1 MQKKRRQMPGRMG
14 NDTVMRLNELSIGS
28 TATIRAVGGS
38 GALRQHFLDMGL
50 IQGTEVTVIKYA
62 PMGDPIELRIHG
74 YELTIRLEDAKNIE
88 ISEPHRPKHEETK
101 DHAQMQEK
109 NGRSEKHHP
118 GYGEGGKFHD
128 RKEENPLPESE
139 TLTFALVGNQNC
151 GKTTLFNQ
159 LTGSKQHVGN
169 FPGVTVDRKD
179 GVIRGHDNTLITDLP
194 GIYSMSPY
202 SSEEIV
208 TREFVIQE
216 KPKGIIN
223 IVDAT
228 NIERNLY
235 LTMQLLEL
243 GFPMVVALNMMDELR
258 VNGGSVL
265 VNEMEE
271 ALGVPV
277 IPISAAKG
285 EGIEELIRHAIHV
298 AKYQECPLDSDFCK
312 KEEGIHRGIH
322 AVMHLIEDHA
332 KRAEIP
338 VRFAAS
344 KIMEGDAKIVSQL
357 ELTEKEQNILE
368 EIARQTEEETGMD
381 RAAAVAQMRFD
392 YIEEICRGTVIKPRE
407 SKERIRSRKMDQFLT
422 GKYTGIPAFIGI
434 MGIVFWLTFNVIGA
448 FLQGILESGITA
460 VTDLIDHAMA
470 AAHVNSVV
478 HSLVIDGIFN
488 GVGGVLSF
496 LPIIVTLFFFL
507 SILEDSGYM
516 ARVAFI
522 MDKLLRKL
530 GLSGRSIVPMLI
542 GFGCTVPGVMASRT
556 LPSER
561 DRKMTIL
568 LTPFMSC
575 TAKLPIYAF
584 FTAAFFPGHG
594 AVVMISLYVFGIVM
608 GILMALLF
616 KKTAF
621 KGEAVPFVMELPNYR
636 MPGAKNV
643 VHLLWDKAKDFLQRA
658 FTVIFLATIVIW
670 FLQNFDMG
678 LNMVSDSQNSILAMA
693 AGLLAPIFL
702 PVGFGDWR
710 IVTALISGFL
720 AKESVVSSLT
730 VLFGST
736 AALQAGLTSA
746 GAASLLVF
754 CLLYTPCVAAIASV
768 KRELGGKMAAGMVV
782 GQCAIAWIAAFVV
795 YQIGMLL

>member
-1 MQKKRRQMPGRMG
+1 MPGRMG

-101 DHAQMQEK
+101 EHAQMQEK

-332 KRAEIP
+332 K
-338 VRFAAS
+338 
-344 KIMEGDAKIVSQL
+344 
-357 ELTEKEQNILE
+357 
-368 EIARQTEEETGMD
+368 
-381 RAAAVAQMRFD
+381 
-392 YIEEICRGTVIKPRE
+392 
-407 SKERIRSRKMDQFLT
+407 
-422 GKYTGIPAFIGI
+422 
-434 MGIVFWLTFNVIGA
+434 
-448 FLQGILESGITA
+448 
-460 VTDLIDHAMA
+460 
-470 AAHVNSVV
+470 
-478 HSLVIDGIFN
+478 
-488 GVGGVLSF
+488 
-496 LPIIVTLFFFL
+496 
-507 SILEDSGYM
+507 
-516 ARVAFI
+516 
-522 MDKLLRKL
+522 
-530 GLSGRSIVPMLI
+530 
-542 GFGCTVPGVMASRT
+542 
-556 LPSER
+556 
-561 DRKMTIL
+561 
-568 LTPFMSC
+568 
-575 TAKLPIYAF
+575 
-584 FTAAFFPGHG
+584 
-594 AVVMISLYVFGIVM
+594 
-608 GILMALLF
+608 
-616 KKTAF
+616 
-621 KGEAVPFVMELPNYR
+621 
-636 MPGAKNV
+636 
-643 VHLLWDKAKDFLQRA
+643 
-658 FTVIFLATIVIW
+658 
-670 FLQNFDMG
+670 
-678 LNMVSDSQNSILAMA
+678 
-693 AGLLAPIFL
+693 
-702 PVGFGDWR
+702 
-710 IVTALISGFL
+710 
-720 AKESVVSSLT
+720 
-730 VLFGST
+730 
-736 AALQAGLTSA
+736 
-746 GAASLLVF
+746 
-754 CLLYTPCVAAIASV
+754 
-768 KRELGGKMAAGMVV
+768 
-782 GQCAIAWIAAFVV
+782 
-795 YQIGMLL
+795 

>member
-1 MQKKRRQMPGRMG
+1 MK
-14 NDTVMRLNELSIGS
+14 LNELQIGS
-28 TATIRAVGGS
+28 TATILSVGGE

-50 IQGTEVTVIKYA
+50 IQGTEVTVVQYA
-62 PMGDPIELRIHG
+62 PMGDPIELRLHG
-74 YELTIRLEDAKNIE
+74 YELTIRLKDAKNIE
-88 ISEPHRPKHEETK
+88 ISKEHKPKNIRKKVEK
-101 DHAQMQEK
+101 QEK
-109 NGRSEKHHP
+109 LHP
-118 GYGEGGKFHD
+118 GYGEGGKFHN
-128 RKEENPLPESE
+128 RKEETPLPEGE

-179 GVIRGHDNTLITDLP
+179 GVIKGHNNTLITDLP

-208 TREFVIQE
+208 TREFVIRE

-258 VNGGSVL
+258 ENGGSVL

-277 IPISAAKG
+277 IPISAAKA
-285 EGIEELIRHAIHV
+285 EGIEELIQHAIHV
-298 AKYQECPLDSDFCK
+298 AKYQEKPLETDFCR
-312 KEEGIHRGIH
+312 KEEGVHRGIH

-332 KRAEIP
+332 EKAEIP

-344 KIMEGDAKIVSQL
+344 KIMEGDEKILEQL
-357 ELTEKEQNILE
+357 NLTEKEKNLLE
-368 EIARQTEEETGMD
+368 DISRQTEEETGLD
-381 RAAAVAQMRFD
+381 RAASIAQMRFA
-392 YIEEICRGTVIKPRE
+392 YIEDVCSESVIKPKESRE
-407 SKERIRSRKMDQFLT
+407 HLRSRKIDRFLT
-422 GKYTGIPAFIGI
+422 GKYTGIPAFVGI
-434 MGIVFWLTFNVIGA
+434 MAVVFWLTFNVIGA
-448 FLQGILESGITA
+448 FLQGLLESGITA
-460 VTDLIDHAMA
+460 LTDVVDHAMT

-478 HSLVIDGIFN
+478 HSLVIDGIFS

-507 SILEDSGYM
+507 SLLEDSGYM

-530 GLSGRSIVPMLI
+530 GLSGRSIVPMLV

-584 FTAAFFPGHG
+584 FTAAFFPKRG
-594 AVVMISLYVFGIVM
+594 ALVMIGLYVFGIVM
-608 GILMALLF
+608 GILMALIF

-636 MPGAKNV
+636 LPGAKNV
-643 VHLLWDKAKDFLQRA
+643 GHLLWDKAKDFLQRA
-658 FTVIFLATIVIW
+658 FTVIFIATIVIW

-678 LNMVSDSQNSILAMA
+678 LNMVSDSQNSILALV
-693 AGLLAPIFL
+693 AGVLAPIFL

-710 IVTALISGFL
+710 IVTALISGFM

-730 VLFGST
+730 VLFGSS
-736 AALQAGLTSA
+736 AALQGTLTVA
-746 GAASLLVF
+746 GAAALLVF

-768 KRELGGKMAAGMVV
+768 KRELGGKWAAAMVF
-782 GQCAIAWIAAFVV
+782 GQCLIAWVVAFVV
-795 YQIGMLL
+795 YQIAGLL

>member
-1 MQKKRRQMPGRMG
+1 MK
-14 NDTVMRLNELSIGS
+14 LNELQIGS
-28 TATIRAVGGS
+28 TATILSVGGE

-50 IQGTEVTVIKYA
+50 IQGTEVTVVQYA
-62 PMGDPIELRIHG
+62 PMGDPIELRLHG
-74 YELTIRLEDAKNIE
+74 YELTIRLKDAKNIE
-88 ISEPHRPKHEETK
+88 ISKEHKPKNIRKKVEK
-101 DHAQMQEK
+101 QEK
-109 NGRSEKHHP
+109 LHP
-118 GYGEGGKFHD
+118 GYGEGGKFHN
-128 RKEENPLPESE
+128 RKEETPLPEGE

-179 GVIRGHDNTLITDLP
+179 GVIKGHNNTLITDLP

-208 TREFVIQE
+208 TREFVIRE

-258 VNGGSVL
+258 ENGGSVL

-277 IPISAAKG
+277 IPISAAKA
-285 EGIEELIRHAIHV
+285 EGIEELIQHAIHV
-298 AKYQECPLDSDFCK
+298 AKYQEKPLETDFCR
-312 KEEGIHRGIH
+312 KEEGVHRGIH

-332 KRAEIP
+332 EKAEIP

-344 KIMEGDAKIVSQL
+344 KIMEGDEKILEQL
-357 ELTEKEQNILE
+357 NLTEKEKNLLE
-368 EIARQTEEETGMD
+368 DISRQTEEETGLD
-381 RAAAVAQMRFD
+381 RAASIAQMRFA
-392 YIEEICRGTVIKPRE
+392 YIEDVCSESVIKPKESRE
-407 SKERIRSRKMDQFLT
+407 HLRSRKIDRFLT
-422 GKYTGIPAFIGI
+422 GKYTGIPAFVGI
-434 MGIVFWLTFNVIGA
+434 MAVVFWLTFNVIGA
-448 FLQGILESGITA
+448 FLQGVLESGITA
-460 VTDLIDHAMA
+460 LTNVVDHAMT

-478 HSLVIDGIFN
+478 HSLVIDGIFS

-507 SILEDSGYM
+507 SLLEDSGYM

-530 GLSGRSIVPMLI
+530 GLSGRSIVPMLV

-584 FTAAFFPGHG
+584 FTAAFFPKRG
-594 AVVMISLYVFGIVM
+594 ALVMIGLYVFGIVM
-608 GILMALLF
+608 GILMALIF

-636 MPGAKNV
+636 LPGAKNV
-643 VHLLWDKAKDFLQRA
+643 GHLLWDKAKDFLQRA
-658 FTVIFLATIVIW
+658 FTVIFIATIVIW

-678 LNMVSDSQNSILAMA
+678 LNMVSDSQNSILALV
-693 AGLLAPIFL
+693 AGVLAPIFL

-710 IVTALISGFL
+710 IVTALISGFM

-730 VLFGST
+730 VLFGSS
-736 AALQAGLTSA
+736 AALQGTLTVA
-746 GAASLLVF
+746 GAAALLVF

-768 KRELGGKMAAGMVV
+768 KRELGGKWAAAMVF
-782 GQCAIAWIAAFVV
+782 GQCLIAWVVAFVV
-795 YQIGMLL
+795 YQIAGLL

>member
-1 MQKKRRQMPGRMG
+1 MK
-14 NDTVMRLNELSIGS
+14 LNELQIGS
-28 TATIRAVGGS
+28 TATILSVGGE

-50 IQGTEVTVIKYA
+50 IQGTEVTVVQYA
-62 PMGDPIELRIHG
+62 PMGDPIELQLHG

-88 ISEPHRPKHEETK
+88 ISKEHKPKNTRKKVEK
-101 DHAQMQEK
+101 QEK
-109 NGRSEKHHP
+109 LHP
-118 GYGEGGKFHD
+118 GYGEGGKFHN
-128 RKEENPLPESE
+128 RKEETPLPEGE

-179 GVIRGHDNTLITDLP
+179 GVIKGHNNTLITDLP

-208 TREFVIQE
+208 TREFVIRE

-258 VNGGSVL
+258 ENGGSVL

-277 IPISAAKG
+277 IPISAAKA
-285 EGIEELIRHAIHV
+285 EGIEELIQHAIHV
-298 AKYQECPLDSDFCK
+298 AKYQEKPLETDFCR
-312 KEEGIHRGIH
+312 KEEGVHRGIH

-332 KRAEIP
+332 EKAEIP

-344 KIMEGDAKIVSQL
+344 KIMEGDEKILEQL
-357 ELTEKEQNILE
+357 NLTENEKNLLE
-368 EIARQTEEETGMD
+368 DISRQTEEETGLD
-381 RAAAVAQMRFD
+381 RAAAIAQMRFA
-392 YIEEICRGTVIKPRE
+392 YIEDVCSESVIKPKESRE
-407 SKERIRSRKMDQFLT
+407 HLRSRKIDRFLT
-422 GKYTGIPAFIGI
+422 GKYTGIPAFVGI
-434 MGIVFWLTFNVIGA
+434 MAVVFWLTFNVIGA
-448 FLQGILESGITA
+448 FLQGLLESGITA
-460 VTDLIDHAMA
+460 LTNVVDHAMT

-478 HSLVIDGIFN
+478 HSLVIDGIFS

-507 SILEDSGYM
+507 SLLEDSGYM

-530 GLSGRSIVPMLI
+530 GLSGRSIVPMLV

-584 FTAAFFPGHG
+584 FTAAFFPKRG
-594 AVVMISLYVFGIVM
+594 ALVMIGLYVFGIVM
-608 GILMALLF
+608 GILMALIF

-636 MPGAKNV
+636 LPGAKNV
-643 VHLLWDKAKDFLQRA
+643 GHLLWDKAKDFLQRA
-658 FTVIFLATIVIW
+658 FTVIFIATIVIW

-678 LNMVSDSQNSILAMA
+678 LNMVSDSQNSILALV
-693 AGLLAPIFL
+693 AGVLAPIFL

-710 IVTALISGFL
+710 IVTALISGFM

-730 VLFGST
+730 VLFGSS
-736 AALQAGLTSA
+736 AALQGTLTVA
-746 GAASLLVF
+746 GAAALLVF

-768 KRELGGKMAAGMVV
+768 KRELGGKWAAAMVF
-782 GQCAIAWIAAFVV
+782 GQCLIAWVVAFVV
-795 YQIGMLL
+795 YQIAGLL

>member
-1 MQKKRRQMPGRMG
+1 MK
-14 NDTVMRLNELSIGS
+14 LNELQIGS
-28 TATIRAVGGS
+28 TATILSVGGG

-50 IQGTEVTVIKYA
+50 IQGTEVTVVQYA
-62 PMGDPIELRIHG
+62 PMGDPIELRLHG
-74 YELTIRLEDAKNIE
+74 YELTIRLKDAKNIE
-88 ISEPHRPKHEETK
+88 ISKEHKPKNIRKKVEK
-101 DHAQMQEK
+101 QEK
-109 NGRSEKHHP
+109 LHP
-118 GYGEGGKFHD
+118 GYGEGGKFHN
-128 RKEENPLPESE
+128 RKEETPLPEGE

-179 GVIRGHDNTLITDLP
+179 GVIKGHNNTLITDLP

-208 TREFVIQE
+208 TREFVIRE

-258 VNGGSVL
+258 ENGGSVL

-277 IPISAAKG
+277 IPISAAKA
-285 EGIEELIRHAIHV
+285 EGIEELIQHAIHV
-298 AKYQECPLDSDFCK
+298 AKYQEKPLETDFCR

-332 KRAEIP
+332 EKAEIP

-344 KIMEGDAKIVSQL
+344 KIMEDDEKILEQL
-357 ELTEKEQNILE
+357 NLTENEKNLLE
-368 EIARQTEEETGMD
+368 DISRQTEEETGLD
-381 RAAAVAQMRFD
+381 RAASIAQMRFA
-392 YIEEICRGTVIKPRE
+392 YIEDVCSESVIKPKESRE
-407 SKERIRSRKMDQFLT
+407 HLRSRKIDRFLT
-422 GKYTGIPAFIGI
+422 GKYTGIPAFVGI
-434 MGIVFWLTFNVIGA
+434 MAVVFWLTFNVIGA
-448 FLQGILESGITA
+448 FLQGLLESGITA
-460 VTDLIDHAMA
+460 LTNVVDHAMT

-478 HSLVIDGIFN
+478 HSLVIDGIFS

-507 SILEDSGYM
+507 SLLEDSGYM

-530 GLSGRSIVPMLI
+530 GLSGRSIVPMLV

-561 DRKMTIL
+561 DRKITIL

-575 TAKLPIYAF
+575 TAKLPLHAF
-584 FTAAFFPGHG
+584 FTAAFFPKSG
-594 AVVMISLYVFGIVM
+594 ALVMSRLYVFGIVM
-608 GILMALLF
+608 GILMALIF

-636 MPGAKNV
+636 LPGAKNV
-643 VHLLWDKAKDFLQRA
+643 GHLLWDKAKDFLQRA
-658 FTVIFLATIVIW
+658 FTVIFIATIVIW
-670 FLQNFDMG
+670 FLQNFDTG
-678 LNMVSDSQNSILAMA
+678 LNMTADSQNSILALV
-693 AGLLAPIFL
+693 AGGLAPIFL

-730 VLFGST
+730 ILFGSS
-736 AALQAGLTSA
+736 AALQGSLTIA
-746 GAASLLVF
+746 GAVALLVF

-768 KRELGGKMAAGMVV
+768 KQELGGKWAAAMVF
-782 GQCAIAWIAAFVV
+782 GQCFIAWIASFAV
-795 YQIGMLL
+795 YHIVGLL

>member
-1 MQKKRRQMPGRMG
+1 
-14 NDTVMRLNELSIGS
+14 MR
-28 TATIRAVGGS
+28 V
-38 GALRQHFLDMGL
+38 
-50 IQGTEVTVIKYA
+50 
-62 PMGDPIELRIHG
+62 
-74 YELTIRLEDAKNIE
+74 
-88 ISEPHRPKHEETK
+88 
-101 DHAQMQEK
+101 
-109 NGRSEKHHP
+109 EKHHP

-128 RKEENPLPESE
+128 RKEENPLPDDV

-179 GVIRGHDNTLITDLP
+179 GVIRGYDNTLLTDLP

-208 TREFVIQE
+208 TREFVIRE

-258 VNGGSVL
+258 ENDGSVM

-277 IPISAAKG
+277 IPISAVKG
-285 EGIEELIRHAIHV
+285 EGIEELVRHAVHV
-298 AKYQECPLDSDFCK
+298 AKYQERPMDTDFCK
-312 KEEGIHRGIH
+312 KEEGIHRGLH

-332 KRAEIP
+332 QMTGIP

-344 KIMEGDAKIVSQL
+344 KILEGDAKILEQL
-357 ELTEKEQNILE
+357 ELTENEQNLLTD
-368 EIARQTEEETGMD
+368 IARQTEEETGMD

-392 YIEEICRGTVIKPRE
+392 YIESVCSETVIKPRE
-407 SKERIRSRKMDQFLT
+407 SKERLRSRKIDRFLT
-422 GKYTGIPAFIGI
+422 GKYTGIPSFIGI
-434 MGIVFWLTFNVIGA
+434 MGLVFWLTFNVIGA
-448 FLQGILESGITA
+448 FLQGVLESGIEELTGMADQAMTA
-460 VTDLIDHAMA
+460 AN
-470 AAHVNSVV
+470 VNHVV

-507 SILEDSGYM
+507 SMLEDSGYM

-584 FTAAFFPGHG
+584 FTAAFFPGKG
-594 AVVMISLYVFGIVM
+594 ALVMIALYVFGIVM
-608 GILMALLF
+608 GIVMALIF
-616 KKTAF
+616 KKTTF

-636 MPGAKNV
+636 LPGAKNV
-643 VHLLWDKAKDFLQRA
+643 LHLLWDKAKDFLQRA
-658 FTVIFLATIVIW
+658 FTVIFLATILIW
-670 FLQNFDMG
+670 FLQNFDTG
-678 LNMVSDSQNSILAMA
+678 LNMVSDSQNSILALF
-693 AGLLAPIFL
+693 AGALAPIFV
-702 PVGFGDWR
+702 PTGFGDWR
-710 IVTALISGFL
+710 IVTALISGFM

-736 AALQAGLTSA
+736 EALQSTLTAVGAG
-746 GAASLLVF
+746 SLLVF

-768 KRELGGKMAAGMVV
+768 KRELGGKWATFMVI
-782 GQCAIAWIAAFVV
+782 GQCVIAWLAAFAV
-795 YQIGMLL
+795 YQIGMFL

>member
-1 MQKKRRQMPGRMG
+1 M
-14 NDTVMRLNELSIGS
+14 
-28 TATIRAVGGS
+28 
-38 GALRQHFLDMGL
+38 
-50 IQGTEVTVIKYA
+50 
-62 PMGDPIELRIHG
+62 
-74 YELTIRLEDAKNIE
+74 
-88 ISEPHRPKHEETK
+88 
-101 DHAQMQEK
+101 
-109 NGRSEKHHP
+109 
-118 GYGEGGKFHD
+118 
-128 RKEENPLPESE
+128 

-179 GVIRGHDNTLITDLP
+179 GVIRGYDNTLLTDLP

-208 TREFVIQE
+208 TREFVIRE

-258 VNGGSVL
+258 ENDGSVM

-277 IPISAAKG
+277 IPISAVKG
-285 EGIEELIRHAIHV
+285 EGIEELVRHAVHV
-298 AKYQECPLDSDFCK
+298 AKYQERPMDTDFCK
-312 KEEGIHRGIH
+312 KEEGIHRGLH

-332 KRAEIP
+332 QMTGIP

-344 KIMEGDAKIVSQL
+344 KILEGDAKILEQL
-357 ELTEKEQNILE
+357 ELTENEQNLLTD
-368 EIARQTEEETGMD
+368 IARQTEEETGMD

-392 YIEEICRGTVIKPRE
+392 YIESVCSETVIKPRE
-407 SKERIRSRKMDQFLT
+407 SKERLRSRKIDRFLT
-422 GKYTGIPAFIGI
+422 GKYTGIPSFIGI
-434 MGIVFWLTFNVIGA
+434 MGLVFWLTFNVIGA
-448 FLQGILESGITA
+448 FLQGVLESGIEELTGMADQAMTA
-460 VTDLIDHAMA
+460 AN
-470 AAHVNSVV
+470 VNHVV

-507 SILEDSGYM
+507 SMLEDSGYM

-584 FTAAFFPGHG
+584 FTAAFFPGKG
-594 AVVMISLYVFGIVM
+594 ALVMIALYVFGIVM
-608 GILMALLF
+608 GIVMALIF
-616 KKTAF
+616 KKTTF

-636 MPGAKNV
+636 LPGAKNV
-643 VHLLWDKAKDFLQRA
+643 LHLLWDKAKDFLQRA
-658 FTVIFLATIVIW
+658 FTVIFLATILIW
-670 FLQNFDMG
+670 FLQNFDTG
-678 LNMVSDSQNSILAMA
+678 LNMVSDSQNSILALF
-693 AGLLAPIFL
+693 AGALAPIFV
-702 PVGFGDWR
+702 PTGFGDWR
-710 IVTALISGFL
+710 IVTALISGFM

-736 AALQAGLTSA
+736 EALQSTLTAVGAG
-746 GAASLLVF
+746 SLLVF

-768 KRELGGKMAAGMVV
+768 KRELGGKWATFMVI
-782 GQCAIAWIAAFVV
+782 GQCVIAWLAAFAV
-795 YQIGMLL
+795 YQIGMFL